1 MAEQDKGRQL
11 RDALDRAIDKGR
23 QKDVIAAL
31 QGLEQCEPAEP
42 RWPQRLGDALLK
54 AGKKTDA
61 EAAWMR
67 SLEVLVRQG
76 FLPRAVA
83 LAKLIVSVNPQRT
96 DILSKIDQDAAK
108 QLRAKATELPA
119 AARVPPSPPVRSA
132 VPPKPVE
139 PTPRALAAPPQPV
152 AEARLPEPALEIA
165 SNEAPEE
172 RPPLSMAAG
181 APVPAA
187 VSAAPKLE
195 RARDASDDEVRFD
208 DLDLA
213 DMDWVDAS
221 DMEAISVVQQPAAT
235 PKLPPPNPTAA
246 WVSKLSATAL
256 LASIPQRALAELA
269 VAARRLDPQDDE
281 LVVRKGAR
289 ATALYIIAEGA
300 VRVSLPLHQTGGVEL
315 AAGQVFGEACL
326 LKSGKRQAD
335 VRSRGHAVLL
345 EVQVSDLNRIIP
357 KWPELSNLLFGLL
370 VGRLVANLLQTSS
383 LFAAFDMEQRREI
396 ARMFEVRRAA
406 PGTVLQKAGKRT
418 DALYV
423 ALMGDFDIEEGGL
436 VASMP
441 PGTIF
446 GHESLLTRQNAE
458 RTIRA
463 SGDAVVL
470 RMPAGRFSA
479 FAAQYPPALEHLA
492 QLATQPISLWPGD

>member
-1 MAEQDKGRQL
+1 
-11 RDALDRAIDKGR
+11 
-23 QKDVIAAL
+23 
-31 QGLEQCEPAEP
+31 
-42 RWPQRLGDALLK
+42 
-54 AGKKTDA
+54 
-61 EAAWMR
+61 MR

-96 DILSKIDQDAAK
+96 DILSKIDQGAAK

-119 AARVPPSPPVRSA
+119 AARMTPPARPA

-139 PTPRALAAPPQPV
+139 PPARALPTPPQPV
-152 AEARLPEPALEIA
+152 AEARLPEPVLELA
-165 SNEAPEE
+165 AGEAQDE

-221 DMEAISVVQQPAAT
+221 DMEAISVVQQPAAA

-281 LVVRKGAR
+281 LVVKKGAR
-289 ATALYIIAEGA
+289 ATALYVIAEGA
-300 VRVSLPLHQTGGVEL
+300 VRVSLPSHQAGGVDL
-315 AAGQVFGEACL
+315 AAGQIFGEACL

-335 VRSRGHAVLL
+335 VRSRGHSVLL

-383 LFAAFDMEQRREI
+383 LFAAFDMAQRREI

-423 ALMGDFDIEEGGL
+423 ALMGEFDIEEGGL
-436 VASMP
+436 VASMA

-458 RTIRA
+458 HTIRA
-463 SGDAVVL
+463 SADAVVL
-470 RMPAGRFSA
+470 RMPAGRFAA
-479 FAAQYPPALEHLA
+479 FASQYPPALEHLA